1 MFNASMHVP
10 WFQGRKSINVMRSP
24 FPIWFGPS
32 LLSSFSRDLW
42 SSPSQVHHLDLWTV
56 LLRRSCLEKNFCFF
70 SRSFWFRWNSTQW
83 WAFCWCDR
91 GISRYRTYKYHLI
104 SESKLQI
111 ERVLWCPS
119 HQFHRAFDVSG
130 WQTAFGLLLAYCSL
144 IVHSVMPS
152 HKCASARWRTLYL
165 RSSSHKA
172 KVVVKSTYA
181 KN

>member
-10 WFQGRKSINVMRSP
+10 PFQGRKSINVMRNP

-70 SRSFWFRWNSTQW
+70 HEASDLDGILHNGGLFVDAT
-83 WAFCWCDR
+83 

-119 HQFHRAFDVSG
+119 HQFHRAFDVPG
-130 WQTAFGLLLAYCSL
+130 WQTVFGLLLGYCSL

-152 HKCASARWRTLYL
+152 HKCASAR
-165 RSSSHKA
+165 
-172 KVVVKSTYA
+172 
-181 KN
+181 